1 MEEENE
7 TNYDSSK
14 FEKPSVTVDL
24 VVFTIRNDQLYIL
37 LIKRGIWPFKD
48 CYALPGGFVRM
59 DEKLKQTAI
68 RELFEET
75 SIKDVYLKQVHTFSD
90 VDRDPRTRVITVA
103 YLALIN
109 SDNVKLSADTDAKEA
124 KWFAMTNLPKL
135 AFDHN
140 RIIDY
145 VYKDLRLNT
154 DNYSLIS
161 RFFGEKFTLTQMQ
174 KAVEA
179 IHDHPVD
186 KRNFRKKII
195 SLDILEELDE
205 VSRETFRP
213 ARLYSLKKKK

>member
-7 TNYDSSK
+7 TNYDASK

-109 SDNVKLSADTDAKEA
+109 SENVTLSADTDAKEA

-145 VYKDLRLNT
+145 VYRDLRLNT
-154 DNYSLIS
+154 DNYSMIS
-161 RFFGEKFTLTQMQ
+161 RFLGEKFTLTQMQ

-179 IHDHPVD
+179 IHNHLVD
-186 KRNFRKKII
+186 KRNFRKKIL
-195 SLDILEELDE
+195 SLDILHELDE

-213 ARLYSLKKKK
+213 AKLYSLKKK

>member
-7 TNYDSSK
+7 TNYDASK
-14 FEKPSVTVDL
+14 FEKPSVTADL

-145 VYKDLRLNT
+145 VYRDLRLNT
-154 DNYSLIS
+154 DNYPLIS
-161 RFFGEKFTLTQMQ
+161 RFFGDKFTLTQMQ

-179 IHDHPVD
+179 IHNHPVD

-213 ARLYSLKKKK
+213 ARLYSLKKK

>member
-145 VYKDLRLNT
+145 VYRDLRLNT
-154 DNYSLIS
+154 DNYPLIS

-179 IHDHPVD
+179 IHNHPVD

-213 ARLYSLKKKK
+213 ARLYSLKKK

>member
-7 TNYDSSK
+7 TNYDASK

-75 SIKDVYLKQVHTFSD
+75 SVKDVYLKQVHTFSD
-90 VDRDPRTRVITVA
+90 VDRDPRTRVITAA

-109 SDNVKLSADTDAKEA
+109 SDNVKLHAKTDAKEA
-124 KWFAMTNLPKL
+124 KWFSILNLPKL
-135 AFDHN
+135 AFDHE

-145 VYKDLRLNT
+145 VYRDLRLNT
-154 DNYSLIS
+154 DNYPLIS
-161 RFFGEKFTLTQMQ
+161 RFLGEKFTLTQMQ

-179 IHDHPVD
+179 IHNHPVD
-186 KRNFRKKII
+186 KRNFRKKIL
-195 SLDILEELDE
+195 SLDILQELDE

-213 ARLYSLKKKK
+213 ARLYSLKKK

>member
-7 TNYDSSK
+7 TNYDASK

-109 SDNVKLSADTDAKEA
+109 SENVTLSADTDAKEA

-145 VYKDLRLNT
+145 IYRDLRLNT
-154 DNYSLIS
+154 DNYSMIS
-161 RFFGEKFTLTQMQ
+161 RFLGEKFTLTQMQ

-179 IHDHPVD
+179 IHNHPVD
-186 KRNFRKKII
+186 KRNFRKKIL
-195 SLDILEELDE
+195 SLDILHELDE

-213 ARLYSLKKKK
+213 AKLYSLKKK